1 MRKVFIKIKN
11 IMREDKDYKA
21 LIDLNYFSDTLIISR
36 DVLKKLSEGKKNLLQ
51 LNFGYSELDDRGIH
65 EIPYSTYLNYVIKDL
80 ISRGLINKCDEGYFE
95 LTNKGVEIYNNYT
108 FDSLAATAYS
118 NRLAYSLNKKAMRIS
133 VIALI
138 VSILSL
144 VLTYLSLK
152 LM

>member
-11 IMREDKDYKA
+11 IIREDKDYKA

-95 LTNKGVEIYNNYT
+95 LTNKGVEVYNNYT

-118 NRLAYSLNKKAMRIS
+118 NRLAYSLNKKAIVIS
-133 VIALI
+133 IIALV
-138 VSILSL
+138 VSIIAIFKTS
-144 VLTYLSLK
+144 
-152 LM
+152 